1 MEVET
6 KKCNNCGFENP
17 IEDKFCENCGSELV
31 FHEKIEEQV
40 GDGSSKEKKNS
51 GLGFIGLVIIFLML
65 FSFYMYF
72 IWPAIKS
79 NIKKPV
85 LYLYPEENMNVVVDF
100 KNEDLLTT
108 TYPKFKDEWSVYVE
122 TDGTIYSNGKKY
134 YALYWEEEPSHFVDF
149 SEGFYVTKD
158 NAIEFLEE
166 KLEMIGLNYRESNEF
181 IMYWLPILEKNE
193 KNLIYFE
200 LTNEKQSYNELII
213 EPKPDSLLRLTMH
226 IKKINK
232 KVEVKEQKLPT
243 FERKGFVAVEWGGI
257 QY

>member
-17 IEDKFCENCGSELV
+17 MEDKFCENCGGELV
-31 FHEKIEEQV
+31 FHEKVEEQV
-40 GDGSSKEKKNS
+40 VDGSSKEKKTS
-51 GLGFIGLVIIFLML
+51 FFKLVSLIIIFFALA
-65 FSFYMYF
+65 FFYYF
-72 IWPAIKS
+72 FISPLLGGTID
-79 NIKKPV
+79 KPI

-108 TYPKFKDEWSVYVE
+108 TYPKFKDDWKVYVE
-122 TDGTIYSNGKKY
+122 TDGTIYLNDKKY
-134 YALYWEEEPSHFVDF
+134 YALYWEEEPSRFVDF

-166 KLEMIGLNYRESNEF
+166 KLEIIGLNYKESNEF

-200 LTNEKQSYNELII
+200 LTDEKQSYNELII

-226 IKKINK
+226 IKKVNK

-243 FERKGFVAVEWGGI
+243 FERTGFVAVEWGGI